1 MGKRENNVAAFV
13 EVLKKNTNKYIQTK
27 DIAKE
32 IGVNESWIWNNS
44 TRIKEMY
51 PDNITSARGFG
62 YKWSEPVVESEKPN
76 PIKNQEHYTDMTP
89 YLALKEKSSYVD
101 SRDILPD
108 TIWRVSNTQGEELF
122 FVLSSDDVFVHG
134 IRVQTSD
141 PKHECMLIDTDI
153 KDDYYVN
160 PDRVTMKPAK
170 YFIKETT
177 LCPEHETIKRIREQ
191 VGASLGCYIERT
203 NTVEKIVEKE
213 ADSKKDDLGIALMKQ
228 KIDIYESVLKAQGLL
243 L

>member
-1 MGKRENNVAAFV
+1 MGKREHIGAFV
-13 EVLKKNTNKYIQTK
+13 EVLKKNPNKYVQTK

-44 TRIKEMY
+44 VHIKEMY
-51 PDNITSARGFG
+51 PDNISSARGFG
-62 YKWSEPVVESEKPN
+62 YKWSDPVKDGAKPN

-89 YLALKEKSSYVD
+89 YLALKEKQSDKV
-101 SRDILPD
+101 DILPD
-108 TIWRVSNTQGEELF
+108 TVWRASGAQGEELI
-122 FVLSSDDVFVHG
+122 FVLSVDESFVHG

-141 PKHECMLIDTDI
+141 PKHECILIDTDI
-153 KDDYYVN
+153 HEDYYVN

-177 LCPEHETIKRIREQ
+177 LCPERETIKSIREQ
-191 VGASLGCYIERT
+191 VGVSLGCYIERT
-203 NTVEKIVEKE
+203 NVVERIVEKE
-213 ADSKKDDLGIALMKQ
+213 VDSRKDDLDIALMKQ